1 MEEVRQ
7 AADAERGRALAR
19 PSRSI
24 GGALELRARTHAL
37 AHALTRIKDIFIII
51 FS

>member
-7 AADAERGRALAR
+7 GVDAERGRALAR
-19 PSRSI
+19 PSRSV
-24 GGALELRARTHAL
+24 GGALELRVR
-37 AHALTRIKDIFIII
+37 AHALTHAHARKKDIFIII